1 MPQCHTQFRLKR
13 MLTNY
18 QLSIFSVIPNLK
30 NMENMQLNINLLH
43 SALKYLIYS
52 TIELSLMIFN

>member
-1 MPQCHTQFRLKR
+1 

-18 QLSIFSVIPNLK
+18 QLSIFGVIPNLK
-30 NMENMQLNINLLH
+30 NMENMQLNINVLH